1 MEKARSTSHRFLQV
15 GLKYVSLDRICK
27 LALLRPANIRLLLV
41 FVKSCFN
48 GMQSCSLAYLLPTAP
63 FMLQQQNLALA
74 AESIWHTKSG
84 YYLVPYKKNF
94 ADPCSSLHNSSFRNV
109 FILKVQRM
117 ISSFKENCFLRCYT
131 GKREK

>member
-84 YYLVPYKKNF
+84 YYLVPYKK
-94 ADPCSSLHNSSFRNV
+94 
-109 FILKVQRM
+109 ILLTLALVYIILVSEMCLFSK
-117 ISSFKENCFLRCYT
+117 SKE
-131 GKREK
+131 